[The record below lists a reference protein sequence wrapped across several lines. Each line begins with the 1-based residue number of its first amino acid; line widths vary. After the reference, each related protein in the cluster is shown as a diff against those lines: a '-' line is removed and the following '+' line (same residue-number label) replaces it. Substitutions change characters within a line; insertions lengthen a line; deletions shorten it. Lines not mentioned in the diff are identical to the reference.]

1 MVGFWNCQ
9 EPING
14 YQVTTLHQSIRRPLL
29 RYAFSCFYYVDT
41 VALCLLLKPTTIT
54 FQPLRNIKDFRH
66 GFFFYYLSIH
76 SISVVSYL
84 YMHYRHCRMIVKE
97 ERNWTSSNMKL
108 YDTFLDSVCSLVFY
122 AKSVM
127 LGIKICLCS
136 WIFLFWWV
144 LIFMKSMML
153 GFVFYSLS
161 RVHI

>member
-66 GFFFYYLSIH
+66 GFFLKIFFLLLIYTFNFSCFLSIYALQALQDD
-76 SISVVSYL
+76 S
-84 YMHYRHCRMIVKE
+84 
-97 ERNWTSSNMKL
+97 ERRKKL
-108 YDTFLDSVCSLVFY
+108 NLLKYEAVWHF
-122 AKSVM
+122 
-127 LGIKICLCS
+127 S
-136 WIFLFWWV
+136 WL
-144 LIFMKSMML
+144 SMFL
-153 GFVFYSLS
+153 GFLCKVSD
-161 RVHI
+161 VGN